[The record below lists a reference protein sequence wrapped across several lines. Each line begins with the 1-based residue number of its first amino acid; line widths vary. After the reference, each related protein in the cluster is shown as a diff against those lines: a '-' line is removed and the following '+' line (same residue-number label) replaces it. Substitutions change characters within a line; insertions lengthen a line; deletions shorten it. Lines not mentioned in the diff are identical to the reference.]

1 MWSSV
6 TGFFLL
12 ACVSE
17 VHACYN
23 LYHCII
29 PFYCQIIFHCRYIHT
44 LSVYRLVD
52 IWIVSTSL
60 ATVNDAAMNIY
71 CKILYENTFI
81 FFLGIHLVLELLN
94 NMVVF
99 CLIFVFSQVVYS
111 DPNYSTSSLT
121 FVIVCLFYL

>member
-1 MWSSV
+1 M
-6 TGFFLL
+6 
-12 ACVSE
+12 
-17 VHACYN
+17 
-23 LYHCII
+23 
-29 PFYCQIIFHCRYIHT
+29 
-44 LSVYRLVD
+44 D